1 MHPEVRRGGI
11 RAYTLRR
18 KPKVLNVLL
27 ILVVALGCAA
37 LAVATVHRP
46 RVAAASAAAAAGLLL
61 VVAAL
66 LTGVDGIRWPYPV
79 ACVAAAVVTFAWA
92 LAVGIGDA
100 DRRERAE
107 IEAERARAR
116 AERTGDLH
124 PDSSRSVRHQ
134 IALDNIYGP
143 DHESELAR

>member
-1 MHPEVRRGGI
+1 M
-11 RAYTLRR
+11 
-18 KPKVLNVLL
+18 LNALT
-27 ILVVALGCAA
+27 ILMVAMVFAA
-37 LAVATVHRP
+37 FAVATVHRP
-46 RVAAASAAAAAGLLL
+46 RVASASAAVSSGMLL

-66 LTGVDGIRWPYPV
+66 LTGVDGVRWPYPA
-79 ACVAAAVVTFAWA
+79 ACVAAAIVTFAWA

-107 IEAERARAR
+107 IEAERERAR

-134 IALDNIYGP
+134 IALANIYGP
-143 DHESELAR
+143 GYGPAREPARSA

>member
-1 MHPEVRRGGI
+1 M
-11 RAYTLRR
+11 
-18 KPKVLNVLL
+18 LNALT
-27 ILVVALGCAA
+27 ILMVAMVFAA
-37 LAVATVHRP
+37 SAVATIHRP

-61 VVAAL
+61 VVAAHL
-66 LTGVDGIRWPYPV
+66 SVMDGIRWPYPV

-92 LAVGIGDA
+92 FAVGIGDA

-107 IEAERARAR
+107 VEAERERAR

-143 DHESELAR
+143 DYGPDHESEPAR